1 MLPFSKMHGEV
12 RAARNSGQDRAG
24 HTDRGGSIMDTP
36 VTFTSDGLTLAGD
49 LHIPDSHRPG
59 ERLPAFIVLH
69 GFIGS
74 KDKSHAELMARM
86 LEGFGYA
93 VLRFDFRG
101 CGKSEG
107 KRGYV
112 LCHDQVADAKN
123 ALNWL
128 SERPEVDPRRIA
140 VIGHSFGAAVACYAG
155 AVDQRFAAVVS
166 SCGWGHGER
175 KFRGQHPGAEAWARF
190 TGMLEA
196 NREHKEKTGEAL
208 TVPRFDVVPM
218 QEHLRKNL
226 SPNALMEVSAD
237 TAQSMFDFRAEE
249 VVHWISPR
257 PVLFIH
263 GADDTV
269 TPTEQSI
276 RLWEKAGQPKD
287 LVLITGTDHFPL
299 AGNNART
306 KGLLKGWLDVHFPA
320 PAP

>member
-1 MLPFSKMHGEV
+1 
-12 RAARNSGQDRAG
+12 
-24 HTDRGGSIMDTP
+24 MDTP
-36 VTFTSDGLTLAGD
+36 VSFVSDGIDIAGD
-49 LHIPDSHRPG
+49 LHIPDGTPPG
-59 ERLPAFIVLH
+59 TRLPAFIVLH

-74 KDKSHAELMARM
+74 KDKSHAEIMARL
-86 LEGFGYA
+86 LESLGYA
-93 VLRFDFRG
+93 VLRMDFRG
-101 CGKSEG
+101 CGKSGG

-128 SERPEVDPRRIA
+128 SQRPEVDPARIGI
-140 VIGHSFGAAVACYAG
+140 IGHSFGAAVACFAG
-155 AVDQRFAAVVS
+155 AVDQRFAAVIS

-175 KFRGQHPGAEAWARF
+175 KFMGQHPGEAWPKFLA
-190 TGMLEA
+190 MLAA
-196 NREHKEKTGEAL
+196 NREHKERTGEAL

-226 SPNALMEVSAD
+226 SPKALMEVSAD
-237 TAQSMFDFRAEE
+237 TAQSMFDFKAEE

-269 TPTEQSI
+269 TPAEQSI

-299 AGNNART
+299 AAGNQRMA
-306 KGLLKGWLDVHFPA
+306 GMLKGWLDVHFPVVRA
-320 PAP
+320 

>member
-1 MLPFSKMHGEV
+1 
-12 RAARNSGQDRAG
+12 
-24 HTDRGGSIMDTP
+24 MDTP
-36 VTFTSDGLTLAGD
+36 VTFLSDGIELAGD
-49 LHIPDSHRPG
+49 LHIPEGAPPG
-59 ERLPAFIVLH
+59 QKLSAFIVLH

-74 KDKSHAELMARM
+74 KDKSHAEIMSRL
-86 LEGFGYA
+86 LESFGYA

-101 CGKSEG
+101 CGKSG
-107 KRGYV
+107 SKRGYV
-112 LCHDQVADAKN
+112 LCHDQVADAKS

-128 SERPEVDPRRIA
+128 STRPEIDPARIA

-155 AVDQRFAAVVS
+155 AVDQRFAAVIS

-175 KFRGQHPGAEAWARF
+175 KFMGQHPGDAWTKF
-190 TGMLEA
+190 TDMLAA
-196 NREHKEKTGEAL
+196 NRAHKEKTGEAL

-257 PVLFIH
+257 PVLFLH

-299 AGNNART
+299 AAGNKRT
-306 KGLLKGWLDVHFPA
+306 AGLLKGWLDVHFPA
-320 PAP
+320 SMN

>member
-1 MLPFSKMHGEV
+1 METEV
-12 RAARNSGQDRAG
+12 
-24 HTDRGGSIMDTP
+24 SIE
-36 VTFTSDGLTLAGD
+36 SDGLTLAGN
-49 LHIPDSHRPG
+49 LHLPDNHRPG

-74 KDKSHAELMARM
+74 KDNSHAEIMARM
-86 LEGFGYA
+86 LTDWGYA
-93 VLRFDFRG
+93 TLRFDFRG
-101 CGKSEG
+101 CGQSGG

-128 SERPEVDPRRIA
+128 AHRPEIDPNRIG
-140 VIGHSFGAAVACYAG
+140 VIGHSFGAAIACYAG
-155 AVDQRFAAVVS
+155 AVDQRFAAVIS

-175 KFRGQHPGAEAWARF
+175 KFRGQHPGEMWEKFTTMLADARSEKER
-190 TGMLEA
+190 TGTA
-196 NREHKEKTGEAL
+196 P

-218 QEHLRKNL
+218 AEHLRKNL

-249 VVHWISPR
+249 VVHWVSPR
-257 PVLFIH
+257 PILFLH

-269 TPTEQSI
+269 TPTEQSL
-276 RLWEKAGQPKD
+276 RLWELAGQPKD

-299 AGNNART
+299 ASNSERT
-306 KGLLKGWLDVHFPA
+306 KDILKGWLDRYLPIETA
-320 PAP
+320 AA